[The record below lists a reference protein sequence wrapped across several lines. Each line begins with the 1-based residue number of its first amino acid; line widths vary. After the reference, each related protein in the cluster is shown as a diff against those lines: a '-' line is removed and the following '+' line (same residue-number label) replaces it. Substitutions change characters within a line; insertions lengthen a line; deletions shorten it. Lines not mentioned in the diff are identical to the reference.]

1 MTLAPSRG
9 GQQTGLMVDRLTL
22 DTDVIR
28 RWFDQD
34 ARVEAVR
41 ELIELSDRG
50 LIELAVTATVH
61 QDVPRPPLS
70 DRLSELPELG
80 IAENGTVARLGSW
93 VLGRDGLGSQGFVD
107 WVVALGVEEPD
118 WRDFDHLHAH
128 MLLGRDYFLTWDS
141 NIHHFAEDLSI
152 LWGIEVRRPE
162 EYLAERQGR

>member
-1 MTLAPSRG
+1 
-9 GQQTGLMVDRLTL
+9 MVDRLTL

-93 VLGRDGLGSQGFVD
+93 VLGRDMLGSQGFVD
-107 WVVALGVEEPD
+107 WVEALGVEEPD

-128 MLLGRDYFLTWDS
+128 MLQGRDYFLTWDS
-141 NIHHFAEDLSI
+141 NIRHFAEDLSI

>member
-1 MTLAPSRG
+1 MFVTLAPSRR

-41 ELIELSDRG
+41 ELIELSDG

-93 VLGRDGLGSQGFVD
+93 VLGRDMLGSQGFVD
-107 WVVALGVEEPD
+107 WVEALGVEEPD

-128 MLLGRDYFLTWDS
+128 MLQGRDYFLTWDS
-141 NIHHFAEDLSI
+141 NIHPRCSCDTVVTQLRLTGLLST
-152 LWGIEVRRPE
+152 
-162 EYLAERQGR
+162 